1 MLSLI
6 FNMHNVMHFDKYGL
20 DGLGELPKVHLLVA
34 TALNSTDDSNEFSIS
49 SIKTIMTQETIQTE
63 KVDIALPLAIK

>member
-1 MLSLI
+1 
-6 FNMHNVMHFDKYGL
+6 MHNVMHFDKYGL